1 MRRSRGRI
9 ALAIVFALLAL
20 NAWAQVV
27 LVPLGR
33 VNDPPAL
40 VALQTLVGATG
51 AAAAW
56 GSWTGA
62 RWATAA
68 ALLYGVATAGLLAAL
83 TPILGLPA
91 DARGGLLRA
100 AAGVLV
106 FAAAAA
112 WYLRRERR
120 RAASA

>member
-1 MRRSRGRI
+1 
-9 ALAIVFALLAL
+9 
-20 NAWAQVV
+20 
-27 LVPLGR
+27 